1 MPRCE
6 HKNTANN
13 NKDSTSSTRAQQ
25 PYHTGP
31 ENCNIVKAQ
40 DTDLKITFINMI
52 EVLKEDMNK
61 SLKEIQENT
70 SKQLK
75 KIIETIQGLKMEIEK
90 ERKHKLGNPGNEK
103 LR

>member
-61 SLKEIQENT
+61 SLKEIYENT
-70 SKQLK
+70 NKWK
-75 KIIETIQGLKMEIEK
+75 EMNKIIQDLKLEIESIK
-90 ERKHKLGNPGNEK
+90 KTRT
-103 LR
+103 